1 MTPIVD
7 YLTNFEHVARIKL
20 QELAKE
26 SETVMDGC
34 VGRDTRL
41 TEQYRCVVKDYVR
54 FRWITYL
61 GTVKNG
67 PLTPQ
72 EFSIGL
78 TSFETLYRL

>member
-20 QELAKE
+20 EELAEE
-26 SETVMDGC
+26 SEKVLDAC
-34 VGRDTRL
+34 VGKEARL
-41 TEQYRCVVKDYVR
+41 TEKYRCVVKDYVR

-61 GTVKNG
+61 GTIKNG
-67 PLTPQ
+67 PLSPQ

-78 TSFETLYRL
+78 TSFEALYRF